1 MLIHTYLFLTYYSF
15 LLISYPDPKGSHS
28 PGSHCQFVLA
38 NTKMLF
44 IYVGFRAVV
53 QNTGEV
59 KQRLQDTEIPG
70 VGLSISDRG
79 FGDYRLLATSL
90 ESNHWN
96 FPFLCLGKVT
106 DSASSGS
113 EVTRTCRRDGWDV
126 PDHR

>member
-1 MLIHTYLFLTYYSF
+1 
-15 LLISYPDPKGSHS
+15 
-28 PGSHCQFVLA
+28 
-38 NTKMLF
+38 MLF

-70 VGLSISDRG
+70 VGLSIGDRG

-126 PDHR
+126 PDHG